1 MKTIQTKIELKRKKK
16 VIALLNHISSLEE
29 TIIKIIVV
37 HYFEI
42 YDVILRS
49 SILYSH

>member
-29 TIIKIIVV
+29 TIIKIIGNRKDP
-37 HYFEI
+37 FFKI
-42 YDVILRS
+42 ILD
-49 SILYSH
+49 